1 VHLPIQIDL
10 VFRFKSFEII
20 QSKSAMKVGT
30 DSVLL
35 GAWATPSSPPKHIL
49 DIGSGTGL
57 IAIMMAQ
64 RFEGANI
71 IGIDI
76 DSEAVQEATLNMT
89 NCQWYKR
96 LSCCESSL
104 QNANF
109 NHSFDLIVCNPPY
122 FKNTTPSNYEK
133 RTKARH
139 TSSLSLNDIF
149 EKMEVLLSPKGELM
163 IVYPSENIQ
172 EIKANLKSFGLYMN
186 EICWVK
192 GNEKSNVKRVLLKIS
207 KQKKTLIENKLTIEK
222 ERHQYTDKYVGL
234 CKEFYLN
241 L

>member
-1 VHLPIQIDL
+1 
-10 VFRFKSFEII
+10 
-20 QSKSAMKVGT
+20 MKVGT
-30 DSVLL
+30 DGVLL

-49 DIGSGTGL
+49 DIGTGTGL

-76 DSEAVQEATLNMT
+76 DSEAVQEGTLNMT
-89 NCQWYKR
+89 NCQWHKR
-96 LSCCESSL
+96 LSCCERSL

-122 FKNTTPSNYEK
+122 FKNTTTSIDE
-133 RTKARH
+133 RRATARH
-139 TSSLSLNDIF
+139 TNSLSLNDIF
-149 EKMEVLLSPKGELM
+149 EKMDTLLSSKGELM
-163 IVYPSENIQ
+163 IVYPSENFQ
-172 EIKANLKSFGLYMN
+172 EIRSNLKSFGLYIN

-192 GNEKSNVKRVLLKIS
+192 GNEKSNVKRILLKIS
-207 KQKKTLIENKLTIEK
+207 KQKKTLIENHLTIEK
-222 ERHQYTDKYVGL
+222 ERHQYTDEYVDL
-234 CKEFYLN
+234 CKDFYLN

>member
-1 VHLPIQIDL
+1 
-10 VFRFKSFEII
+10 
-20 QSKSAMKVGT
+20 MKVGT
-30 DSVLL
+30 DGVLL

-49 DIGSGTGL
+49 DIGTGTGL

-96 LSCCESSL
+96 LSCFESSF
-104 QNANF
+104 QNANI

-122 FKNTTPSNYEK
+122 FKNTTTSNDE
-133 RTKARH
+133 RRATARH
-139 TSSLSLNDIF
+139 TNSLSLNDIF
-149 EKMEVLLSPKGELM
+149 EKMDALLSPKGELI
-163 IVYPSENIQ
+163 IVYPSENFQ
-172 EIKANLKSFGLYMN
+172 EIRSNLKSFGLYMN

-207 KQKKTLIENKLTIEK
+207 KQKKTLIENQLTIEK
-222 ERHQYTDKYVGL
+222 ERHQYTDEYVGL
-234 CKEFYLN
+234 CKDFYLN

>member
-1 VHLPIQIDL
+1 VHLPKQIDL
-10 VFRFKSFEII
+10 VFRFKSFEIE

-30 DSVLL
+30 DGVLL

-49 DIGSGTGL
+49 DIGTGTGL

-96 LSCCESSL
+96 LSCFESSF
-104 QNANF
+104 QNANI

-122 FKNTTPSNYEK
+122 FKNTTTSNDE
-133 RTKARH
+133 RRATARH
-139 TSSLSLNDIF
+139 TNSLSLNDIF
-149 EKMEVLLSPKGELM
+149 EKMDTLLSPKGELI
-163 IVYPSENIQ
+163 IVYPSENFQ
-172 EIKANLKSFGLYMN
+172 EIRSNLKSFGLYMN

-207 KQKKTLIENKLTIEK
+207 KQKKTLIENQLTIEK
-222 ERHQYTDKYVGL
+222 ERHQYTDEYVGL
-234 CKEFYLN
+234 CKDFYLN

>member
-1 VHLPIQIDL
+1 VHLPKQIDL
-10 VFRFKSFEII
+10 VFRFKSFEIE

-30 DSVLL
+30 DGVLL
-35 GAWATPSSPPKHIL
+35 GAWVTPSSPPKHIL
-49 DIGSGTGL
+49 DIGTGTGL
-57 IAIMMAQ
+57 IAIIMAQ

-76 DSEAVQEATLNMT
+76 DSESVQEATLNMT

-122 FKNTTPSNYEK
+122 FKNTTTSIDE
-133 RTKARH
+133 RRATARH

-172 EIKANLKSFGLYMN
+172 EIKADLKSFGLYMN

-207 KQKKTLIENKLTIEK
+207 KQKKTLIENQLTIEK
-222 ERHQYTDKYVGL
+222 ERHQYTDEYVDL
-234 CKEFYLN
+234 CKDFYLN

>member
-1 VHLPIQIDL
+1 
-10 VFRFKSFEII
+10 
-20 QSKSAMKVGT
+20 MKVGT
-30 DSVLL
+30 DGVLL

-49 DIGSGTGL
+49 DIGTGTGL

-64 RFEGANI
+64 RFEDANI

-76 DSEAVQEATLNMT
+76 DSEAVQEATLNMA

-96 LSCCESSL
+96 LSCCERSL

-122 FKNTTPSNYEK
+122 FKNTTTSNDER

-139 TSSLSLNDIF
+139 TNSLSTNDIF
-149 EKMEVLLSPKGELM
+149 KKMDVLLSSKGELM
-163 IVYPSENIQ
+163 IVYPSENISD
-172 EIKANLKSFGLYMN
+172 IKNSLNAFGLFLN
-186 EICWVK
+186 EICWVR
-192 GNEKSNVKRVLLKIS
+192 GNEQSKYKRLLLKIS
-207 KQKKTLIENKLTIEK
+207 KQKKRLKENHLTIEK
-222 ERHQYTDKYVGL
+222 ARHKYTDEYTLL
-234 CKEFYLN
+234 CKDFYLK

>member
-1 VHLPIQIDL
+1 MHLPKKIDL
-10 VFRFKSFEII
+10 VFRFKSFEIE

-30 DSVLL
+30 DGVLL
-35 GAWATPSSPPKHIL
+35 GAWVTPSSPPKHIL
-49 DIGSGTGL
+49 DIGTGTGL
-57 IAIMMAQ
+57 IAIIMAQ

-76 DSEAVQEATLNMT
+76 DSESVQEATLNMT

-122 FKNTTPSNYEK
+122 FKNTTTSIDE
-133 RTKARH
+133 RRATARH

-172 EIKANLKSFGLYMN
+172 EIKADLKSFGLYMN

-207 KQKKTLIENKLTIEK
+207 KQKKTLIENQLTIEK
-222 ERHQYTDKYVGL
+222 ERHQYTDEYVDL
-234 CKEFYLN
+234 CKDFYLN

>member
-1 VHLPIQIDL
+1 VHLPKQIDL
-10 VFRFKSFEII
+10 VFRFKSFEIE

-30 DSVLL
+30 DGVLL
-35 GAWATPSSPPKHIL
+35 GAWAKPSSPPEHIL
-49 DIGSGTGL
+49 DIGTGTGL

-76 DSEAVQEATLNMT
+76 DSEAVQEATSNMT
-89 NCQWYKR
+89 NCQWHKR
-96 LSCCESSL
+96 LSCCERSL

-122 FKNTTPSNYEK
+122 FKNTTTSIDE
-133 RTKARH
+133 RRATARH
-139 TSSLSLNDIF
+139 TNSLSLNDIF
-149 EKMEVLLSPKGELM
+149 KKMDTLLSSKGELM
-163 IVYPSENIQ
+163 IVYPSENFQ
-172 EIKANLKSFGLYMN
+172 EIRSNLKSFGLYIN

-192 GNEKSNVKRVLLKIS
+192 GNEKSNVMRILLKIS
-207 KQKKTLIENKLTIEK
+207 KQKKTLIENQLTIEK
-222 ERHQYTDKYVGL
+222 ERHQYTDEYVDL
-234 CKEFYLN
+234 CKDFYLN